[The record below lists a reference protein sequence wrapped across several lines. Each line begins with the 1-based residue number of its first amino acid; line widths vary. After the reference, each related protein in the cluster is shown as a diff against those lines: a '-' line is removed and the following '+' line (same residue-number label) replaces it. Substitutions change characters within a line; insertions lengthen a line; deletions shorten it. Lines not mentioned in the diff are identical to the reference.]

1 MTGLHG
7 STRIAAQ
14 KHSCG
19 AASCRTTISRET
31 FLCGTHSD
39 MLVPSLRHAVR
50 DSYQPG
56 QTPLANRYLAAAV
69 DAIAHKER
77 RTIPP
82 RERPKA
88 IQLALFDL

>member
-1 MTGLHG
+1 MTGPHG
-7 STRIAAQ
+7 STRVAAAQ
-14 KHSCG
+14 HSCG
-19 AASCRTTISRET
+19 AASCDTMICRET
-31 FLCGTHSD
+31 FLCETHSD

-56 QTPLANRYLAAAV
+56 QTPDANRYLAAAI
-69 DAIAHKER
+69 DAIAHKEK